1 MNARVLAS
9 LLNISLVVLTSYKS
23 LSSFISSSAANSPII
38 SSYYYLETTF
48 TFFRSSYFL
57 ITIALSGLINLV
69 IWKWIK
75 KNKKTYWISGYIFFL
90 FFSILLF
97 SNGFIFIFPNFTSL
111 IFVIINNKIL
121 IIFSLSFFI
130 FLFSIMHKYTIF
142 FVGFSF

>member
-142 FVGFSF
+142 FIGFSF